1 MPVPN
6 QSGGEQ
12 QKGDRQQAGSFP
24 GINRM
29 PLMLV
34 AGIALALRVHH
45 DFIVRRSETV
55 GAVYGCA
62 CQRRRALVLHYASL
76 VVVYRESSHARF

>member
-1 MPVPN
+1 MNGVPVPN
-6 QSGGEQ
+6 QSEGEQ
-12 QKGDRQQAGSFP
+12 QQAGSFR
-24 GINRM
+24 GINRV

-34 AGIALALRVHH
+34 AGIVLALRVHH
-45 DFIVRRSETV
+45 DFIVRRSDTL

-62 CQRRRALVLHYASL
+62 CERSRGLVLHYASL